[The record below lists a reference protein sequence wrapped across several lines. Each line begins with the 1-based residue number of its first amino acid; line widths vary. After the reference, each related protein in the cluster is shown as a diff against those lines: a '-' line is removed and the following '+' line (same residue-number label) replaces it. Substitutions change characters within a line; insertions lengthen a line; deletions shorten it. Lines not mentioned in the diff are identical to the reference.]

1 MAILTSVRWHLIAVL
16 ICISLIISN
25 VEHILMC
32 LLAICLPSLEKH
44 LLRSSAHFSIF
55 FSVIGLYQLLYILEI
70 KLLSVASFANIF
82 SWPIDYLFILF
93 IISFVVQVHIDW
105 LGLICPFLHLLLL
118 PWEARKPKKN
128 LGMIYVRE
136 WLA

>member
-1 MAILTSVRWHLIAVL
+1 MAILTSMRWYPIGVL

-44 LLRSSAHFSIF
+44 LLRSSAHFSIGLF

-70 KLLSVASFANIF
+70 KFLSVASFANIF
-82 SWPIDYLFILF
+82 SWSIDYLFILF

-105 LGLICPFLHLLLL
+105 LGPICLFLHLFLL
-118 PWEARKPKKN
+118 PWEARKPEKTLVQFMSQN
-128 LGMIYVRE
+128 V
-136 WLA
+136 